1 MKNNSKER
9 LLNDVLKEGAGEFR
23 QELFEESLRELKQRR
38 DKAKRWSVF
47 PLAIAAGFV
56 LGMGLLFFNLSRHA
70 GNEAGVL
77 QARVPEAIRAP
88 AYPQIEIITTTSQ
101 VVEVVDNGKYSTSI
115 VENSNV
121 RQPVEIL
128 ADAELL
134 ALFPNKPAGLVANSK
149 GEVRLVFLNPQDRA
163 SLSPYN

>member
-56 LGMGLLFFNLSRHA
+56 LGVGLLFFNLSSRN
-70 GNEAGVL
+70 GNEVGVL
-77 QARVPEAIRAP
+77 QARVPDAVRAP
-88 AYPQIEIITTTSQ
+88 AYPQIEIITTTSRA
-101 VVEVVDNGKYSTSI
+101 VEVVDNRKYSTSI
-115 VENSNV
+115 VENSNL

-128 ADAELL
+128 EAAERLVV
-134 ALFPNKPAGLVANSK
+134 FPYKPGSLVANSK
-149 GEVRLVFLNPQDRA
+149 GVGQLVFLTPE
-163 SLSPYN
+163 